1 MIPLTRP
8 WIEDAEIAAVA
19 DVLRSGMLV
28 QGRAVAA
35 FEGAVAAR
43 CGRRHGIAVSS
54 GTAALY
60 LGLQALGIG
69 PGDEVL
75 VPALT
80 WPSPAHAARCLG
92 ATVRLVDVHPDEWN
106 VTPALL
112 QAARSSR
119 TKAAVVI
126 DQFGNPLQAGF
137 EDAGLTLL
145 EDAACALGSVFA
157 GGAPCGSL
165 GALACLSFHPRKVL
179 TTGEGG
185 VIVTDDPI
193 LAQRLRAARNHGQ
206 SEPGIFV
213 EPAVNHRL
221 TELQG
226 ALGNAQLARLDDAL
240 SLRRRHAEALV
251 TALSDRLTFQTVPA
265 GAQPSYQT
273 LGALLPPSVD
283 RDGFLA
289 ACRTRGVRCGRLS
302 YGLHHVGTV
311 PHDGPLPV
319 TDRIVARGIA
329 LPLFPQMTDDQRDEV
344 VSVIRELT

>member
-8 WIEDAEIAAVA
+8 WIEDAEITAVA

-28 QGRAVAA
+28 QGEAVAA
-35 FEGAVAAR
+35 FEASVAAR
-43 CGRRHGIAVSS
+43 CGRRHGVAVSS
-54 GTAALY
+54 GTAALV
-60 LGLQALGIG
+60 LALEAVGVG

-80 WPSPAHAARCLG
+80 WPSPAHAARALG
-92 ATVRLVDVHPDEWN
+92 ATVKLVDVDPEEWN

-112 QAARSSR
+112 EAARTPR

-126 DQFGNPLQAGF
+126 DQFGNPLRSGF
-137 EDAGLTLL
+137 EDLGLTLV
-145 EDAACALGSVFA
+145 EDAACALGSVFS
-157 GGAPCGSL
+157 GGDPCGSL

-185 VIVTDDPI
+185 VIVTDDED
-193 LAQRLRAARNHGQ
+193 LALRLRAARNHGQ
-206 SEPGIFV
+206 REPGVFV
-213 EPAVNHRL
+213 GPGVNHRL

-226 ALGNAQLARLDDAL
+226 ALGNAQLARLDEAL
-240 SLRRRHAEALV
+240 RRRRRHAEALID
-251 TALSDRLTFQTVPA
+251 ALGDRLTFQATPP
-265 GAQPSYQT
+265 GARPSYQT

-283 RDGFLA
+283 RDEFLA
-289 ACRTRGVRCGRLS
+289 ACRARGVQCGRLS

-319 TDRIVARGIA
+319 TDRIVARGVA